1 MSQTAND
8 GAGANP
14 QARTF
19 AGQSPSER
27 RSLQNLVILGATG
40 TIGRNTLDVAR
51 RHADKLR
58 VLALTA
64 NSDADALFELCSE
77 FRPQKAAMADA
88 AAAQRLAAKIAA
100 AGLAVEVSAGAEAL
114 ATLAAL
120 PEADQVMSAIVG
132 AAGLLP
138 TLAAVKAGKRVLI
151 ANKEPLVMAGALLMD
166 AAASHGATLIPIDS
180 EHNAIFQCLPATYR
194 CGAMPRGVRRLVL
207 TASGGPFRETPLE
220 DLPAVT
226 PQQAVRHPNWVMGQK
241 ISVDSA
247 TMMNK
252 GLELIEAATLY
263 RLPSE
268 RLDVVIHPE
277 SAIHSLVEYVDGS
290 MLAQLGQP
298 DMRVPI
304 AHALAWPERWE
315 SGVDGLDLALMAR
328 LRFEPADTRRFP
340 CLRLARE
347 ALVAGGNAP
356 NVLNAANEIAVE
368 AFLKGQLAFTGIA
381 EMIENCLS
389 AARLPPADDLEGI
402 LAVDSWARD
411 WSRRWLK
418 PQQKVMHA

>member
-1 MSQTAND
+1 MNKVSSTA
-8 GAGANP
+8 GRGTGGQAGATP
-14 QARTF
+14 
-19 AGQSPSER
+19 SP
-27 RSLQNLVILGATG
+27 RSVQNLVVLGATG

-51 RHADKLR
+51 RHADRLQ

-64 NSDADALFELCSE
+64 HRDVDALYDLCRE
-77 FRPQKAAMADA
+77 FRPRHAVMADA
-88 AAAQRLAAKIAA
+88 AAAQRLAARVRE
-100 AGLAVEVSAGAEAL
+100 AGWEIEVAAGAEAL
-114 ATLAAL
+114 AAVAAHA
-120 PEADQVMSAIVG
+120 EADQVMSAIVG

-138 TLAAVKAGKRVLI
+138 TLAAVRAGKRVLI
-151 ANKEPLVMAGALLMD
+151 ANKEPLVMAGALLMSE
-166 AAASHGATLIPIDS
+166 AAQHGATLIPIDS
-180 EHNAIFQCLPATYR
+180 EHNAIFQCLPAAYR
-194 CGAMPRGVRRLVL
+194 CGEAPKGVRRLVL

-220 DLPAVT
+220 DLPGVT
-226 PQQAVRHPNWVMGQK
+226 PQQAVRHPNWVMGRK

-263 RLPSE
+263 RLPPAQ
-268 RLDVVIHPE
+268 LDVVIHPE

-315 SGVDGLDLALMAR
+315 SGVDGLDLAALGRM
-328 LRFEPADTRRFP
+328 RFEPADTRRFP

-347 ALVAGGNAP
+347 ALLAGGNAP
-356 NVLNAANEIAVE
+356 NILNAANEIAVE
-368 AFLKGQLAFTGIA
+368 AFLQGQLAFTGIA
-381 EMIENCLS
+381 AMIENCLS
-389 AARLPPADDLEGI
+389 AAQLPDAHDLDGI
-402 LAVDSWARD
+402 LAVDTWARQ

-418 PQQKVMHA
+418 PQVMHA